1 MGQGEDCAIGDALT
15 QLSRLAEV
23 IGNEDGLAVTRH
35 QGMDS
40 AKQNGGS
47 DGGDNR
53 VGVTGPRHRQGR
65 LPYRYTATAE
75 SRLCFPLVIRPL
87 APCGQDYNTISR
99 REHGL

>member
-40 AKQNGGS
+40 TKQNGGS

-53 VGVTGPRHRQGR
+53 VGVTARDIGKAACH
-65 LPYRYTATAE
+65 TAIQPALN
-75 SRLCFPLVIRPL
+75 R
-87 APCGQDYNTISR
+87 DYVF
-99 REHGL
+99 H